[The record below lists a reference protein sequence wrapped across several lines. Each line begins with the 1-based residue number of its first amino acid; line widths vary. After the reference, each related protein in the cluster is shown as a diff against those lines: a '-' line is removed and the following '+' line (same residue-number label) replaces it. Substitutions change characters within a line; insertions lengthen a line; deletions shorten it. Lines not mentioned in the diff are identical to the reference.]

1 MSADGIRIGIDVG
14 GTNTDAVLMAG
25 RRVLGAVKCATTPDV
40 GSGIEAAL
48 REVLRQAGADPA
60 HIRAVMIGTTHF
72 TNSFVQAHG
81 LARVGVLR
89 LAAPATTSLP
99 PFVDWPAAL
108 LGEVAGPA
116 WVVRGGYIRCG
127 HGQCQGPAR
136 KGRHKRALV
145 G

>member
-14 GTNTDAVLMAG
+14 GTNTDAVLM
-25 RRVLGAVKCATTPDV
+25 
-40 GSGIEAAL
+40 
-48 REVLRQAGADPA
+48 
-60 HIRAVMIGTTHF
+60 HF

-116 WVVRGGYIRCG
+116 WVVRGG
-127 HGQCQGPAR
+127 
-136 KGRHKRALV
+136 
-145 G
+145 